1 MSVADLVTKADI
13 PACPRFGDL
22 KPKLTLL
29 ERLMAEA
36 GQNSLPR

>member
-1 MSVADLVTKADI
+1 MSVADLVTKAD
-13 PACPRFGDL
+13 CPRFGDL